1 MTIVFIRKLSNNY
14 QFCLICFSDLNV
26 RLKNQRFLS
35 KIIVRVRQEDD
46 LLFRQ
51 YFIGQKIDWLIHVDL
66 RPVYILFSKDFR
78 KNTTSQF
85 LSNEIFS

>member
-1 MTIVFIRKLSNNY
+1 M
-14 QFCLICFSDLNV
+14 
-26 RLKNQRFLS
+26 
-35 KIIVRVRQEDD
+35 RQEDD

-66 RPVYILFSKDFR
+66 RPVYILFSNDFR

-85 LSNEIFS
+85 LSNENFS